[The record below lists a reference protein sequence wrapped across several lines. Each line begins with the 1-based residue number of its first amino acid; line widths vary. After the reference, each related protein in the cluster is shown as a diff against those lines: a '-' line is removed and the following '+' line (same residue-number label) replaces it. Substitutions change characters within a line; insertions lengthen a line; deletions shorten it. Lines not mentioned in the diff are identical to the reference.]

1 MERYPAN
8 GKLLKAY
15 GRFLEFVKD
24 DPWSAARYYAESSK
38 LGTEES
44 LLSIAVS
51 SSDGDIQTKLNAAF
65 GTINEQVG
73 GRTASCW
80 ACLSSQIP
88 AWLIHIVSDE
98 MIEYQAS
105 VFTVSCSRMA

>member
-80 ACLSSQIP
+80 ACLRVPRYLPGSFKLSQI
-88 AWLIHIVSDE
+88 
-98 MIEYQAS
+98 
-105 VFTVSCSRMA
+105 R